1 MRAVVAT
8 AMLVM
13 LGACGGEAA
22 DSNGGA
28 GEGMTPPAAAP
39 VEQAT
44 PAMADGATRHEVDMI
59 LDGTNYVY
67 RPARLT
73 IKPGDV
79 VVFRG
84 ISGGMHNVQF
94 WADSLPAGAAEVLQA
109 GMTNVMAPLA
119 SNLVAEGDSV
129 VVRFAGAP
137 AGRYPYYCL
146 PHQALGMV
154 AELTVAP

>member
-1 MRAVVAT
+1 MRGMVA
-8 AMLVM
+8 MV
-13 LGACGGEAA
+13 LGVALAGCSGGSAEPE
-22 DSNGGA
+22 GGA
-28 GEGMTPPAAAP
+28 AEQAAPPAPAP
-39 VEQAT
+39 VSA
-44 PAMADGATRHEVDMI
+44 PPMAEGATRHEVDMV
-59 LDGTNYVY
+59 LDGASYVY
-67 RPARLT
+67 RPSSLT

-84 ISGGMHNVQF
+84 VSGGMHNVQF

-109 GMTNVMAPLA
+109 GMTNVMSPLA

-129 VVRFAGAP
+129 VVRFDGAP
-137 AGRYPYYCL
+137 AGRYPYFCL